1 MSLSRQA
8 YYFGYTGVG
17 FGRKIQQISCQD
29 LNYDE
34 MTLGSSSLFLH
45 GMLYLVATP
54 IGNLSDI
61 SARALETLKTADL
74 IYCEDTRT
82 SAHLL
87 HHYGIKVPL
96 VAFHQH
102 NEHKRINELVQH
114 VQAGRTIA
122 LISDAGTPG
131 ISDPGFLAARA
142 VHQAG
147 LPVCAIP
154 GASALTTALSASGLP
169 CDRFIFEGFL
179 PPKKGRS
186 TRLDTLVEETRT
198 VVLYESPYRIVRL
211 LEEIQQKMGDQRFVA
226 VARELTKKFE
236 EIQRG
241 PIAEILETFRK
252 RERIKGEFVIIIA
265 GAHYSE

>member
-1 MSLSRQA
+1 
-8 YYFGYTGVG
+8 
-17 FGRKIQQISCQD
+17 
-29 LNYDE
+29 
-34 MTLGSSSLFLH
+34 
-45 GMLYLVATP
+45 MLYLVATP

-61 SARALETLKTADL
+61 SARALETLKSMDL
-74 IYCEDTRT
+74 IYCEDTRN

-87 HHYGIKVPL
+87 HHYGINIPL

-102 NEHKRINELVQH
+102 NEHKRLLELLQ
-114 VQAGRTIA
+114 QLKTGKSIA

-142 VHQAG
+142 AHQAG
-147 LPVCAIP
+147 IPVCAIP

-169 CDRFIFEGFL
+169 CERFIFEGFL

-186 TRLDTLVEETRT
+186 SRLDELVEETRT
-198 VVLYESPYRIVRL
+198 VVLYESPYRVVRL
-211 LEEIQQKMGDQRFVA
+211 LEELHLKMGDQRLVA

-241 PIAEILETFRK
+241 PLVEILDTFRN
-252 RERIKGEFVIIIA
+252 RAQMKGEFVIIIA
-265 GAHYSE
+265 GVHYSE

>member
-1 MSLSRQA
+1 
-8 YYFGYTGVG
+8 
-17 FGRKIQQISCQD
+17 
-29 LNYDE
+29 
-34 MTLGSSSLFLH
+34 
-45 GMLYLVATP
+45 MLYLVATP

-61 SARALETLKTADL
+61 STRALETLKSVDL

-87 HHYGIKVPL
+87 HHYGINVPL

-102 NEHKRINELVQH
+102 NEHKRLQELIQH
-114 VQAGRTIA
+114 LQAGKSIA

-142 VHQAG
+142 AHQAG

-154 GASALTTALSASGLP
+154 GASALTTALSACGLP

-186 TRLDTLVEETRT
+186 SRLDEMVHETKT
-198 VVLYESPYRIVRL
+198 VVLYESPYRLLRL
-211 LEEIQQKMGDQRFVA
+211 LEEIHQKMGDQRLVA

-241 PIAEILETFRK
+241 PIVEVLETFRN
-252 RERIKGEFVIIIA
+252 RETIKGEFVIIIA